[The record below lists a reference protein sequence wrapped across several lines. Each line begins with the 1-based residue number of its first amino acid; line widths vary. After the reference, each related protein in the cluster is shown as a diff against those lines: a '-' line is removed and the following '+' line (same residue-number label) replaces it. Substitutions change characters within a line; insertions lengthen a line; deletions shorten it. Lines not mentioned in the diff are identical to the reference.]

1 MHDVYLTNMNKKFS
15 NEEIYLHIFF
25 THKGSKFIPVYLSL
39 QTLQDP
45 VRPKIS
51 HRGERKLRRGASR
64 DTTYRMIGVD
74 MILIEGGAERQELDG
89 VVDGSVDTESVAVW
103 RRPERWSQLRCRD
116 QWRPSQL

>member
-1 MHDVYLTNMNKKFS
+1 MKKF
-15 NEEIYLHIFF
+15 IFIF
-25 THKGSKFIPVYLSL
+25 ASPIREVNLSL
-39 QTLQDP
+39 S
-45 VRPKIS
+45 IS
-51 HRGERKLRRGASR
+51 HCKLCRIQSDQKFLTGERKLRRGASR